1 MADIDNLLAQP
12 GKLLD
17 LVGGEELVIEAFRD
31 LVKDELKRHV
41 RETLDANP
49 ELKSEVKAAVSR
61 YFEAKVLETVALL
74 ALAKAGA
81 KVSLEALPDN
91 LRGRVGKD
99 LAQAI
104 EKDLTAVLE
113 RSL

>member
-1 MADIDNLLAQP
+1 MADLDNMLQQP
-12 GKLLD
+12 AKLLD

-41 RETLDANP
+41 RETLDDNP
-49 ELKSEVKAAVSR
+49 ELRKEVRDAVGR
-61 YFEAKVLETVALL
+61 YFEAKVLQTVALL

-81 KVSLEALPDN
+81 KVSLEALPEH
-91 LRGRVGKD
+91 LRGKVGKD
-99 LAQAI
+99 LANAI

-113 RSL
+113 KSL